1 MDNKVYVIMYHYVR
15 DLEHSRYPR
24 IKGLDIACFRKQ
36 IEYLKQNFTVITM
49 EELNS
54 AFNNQYELPKQA
66 VLLTFDDGYLD
77 HYTSV
82 FPILKAE
89 HLQGS
94 FFISGKTLKEHV
106 LLDVNKIHYILA
118 TTQIDVL
125 LPSVLKRMDYYR
137 GSEYEYPDNDTLF
150 HEYASGN
157 RFDSEETIF
166 AKRMLQTVLPEKVRS
181 KICDDLF
188 KKYVG
193 ISEDKL
199 AGELYLTSDQIRL
212 MKQEG
217 MYIGLHGYN
226 HYWLG
231 HLPEEEMQKDIRQ
244 ALDVMSEYIDDK
256 NWVMNY
262 PYGSY
267 NEALLQYISSTG
279 CKLGLTTQVKVA
291 DLSEC
296 SSLTIPRLD
305 TNDFPPISEKFK
317 CRLDKE
323 RT

>member
-1 MDNKVYVIMYHYVR
+1 MYHYVR

-24 IKGLDIACFRKQ
+24 IKGLDIARFRKQ
-36 IEYLKQNFTVITM
+36 IEYLKQNYTVITM
-49 EELNS
+49 EELNC
-54 AFNNQYELPKQA
+54 ACNNQYKLPQQA

-89 HLQGS
+89 NLQGS

-118 TTQIDVL
+118 ATQIDVL
-125 LPSVLKRMDYYR
+125 LPSVLKSMDYYR

-150 HEYASGN
+150 NEYASGN
-157 RFDSEETIF
+157 RFDSKETIF
-166 AKRMLQTVLPEKVRS
+166 VKRMLQTVLPEKVRS

-231 HLPEEEMQKDIRQ
+231 RLSEVEMQKDIRQ
-244 ALDVMSEYIDDK
+244 ALDVMSEYIDAD

-267 NEALLQYISSTG
+267 NEALLQYITSAG

-305 TNDFPPISEKFK
+305 TNDFPPVSEKFK

>member
-1 MDNKVYVIMYHYVR
+1 MYHYVR

-24 IKGLDIACFRKQ
+24 IKGLDIASFRKQ
-36 IEYLKQNFTVITM
+36 IEFLKQNFTVITM
-49 EELNS
+49 EELNC
-54 AFNNQYELPKQA
+54 ACNNRYELPKQA

-77 HYTSV
+77 HYNSV

-89 HLQGS
+89 NLQGS

-118 TTQIDVL
+118 TTQMDVL

-137 GSEYEYPDNDTLF
+137 GSEYEYPDNGTLF
-150 HEYASGN
+150 NEYASGN
-157 RFDSEETIF
+157 RFDSKETIF
-166 AKRMLQTVLPEKVRS
+166 VKRMLQTVLPEKVRS
-181 KICDDLF
+181 MICDDLF

-231 HLPEEEMQKDIRQ
+231 RLSEVEMQKDIRQ
-244 ALDVMSEYIDDK
+244 ALEVMSEYIDHK

-267 NEALLQYISSTG
+267 NESLLQYISSTG

-305 TNDFPPISEKFK
+305 TNDFPPVSEKYK

-323 RT
+323 QT

>member
-1 MDNKVYVIMYHYVR
+1 MYHYVR

-24 IKGLDIACFRKQ
+24 IKGLDIARFRKQ
-36 IEYLKQNFTVITM
+36 IEYLKQNITVITM
-49 EELNS
+49 EELNC
-54 AFNNQYELPKQA
+54 ACNNQYKLPQQA

-89 HLQGS
+89 NLQGS

-118 TTQIDVL
+118 ATQIDAL
-125 LPSVLKRMDYYR
+125 LPSVLKCMDYYR

-150 HEYASGN
+150 NEYASGN
-157 RFDSEETIF
+157 RFDSKETIF
-166 AKRMLQTVLPEKVRS
+166 VKRMLQTALPEKVRS

-212 MKQEG
+212 MKEEG

-231 HLPEEEMQKDIRQ
+231 RLSEEEMQKDIRR
-244 ALDVMSEYIDDK
+244 ALDVMSEYIDAK

-267 NEALLQYISSTG
+267 NEALLQYISSAG

-305 TNDFPPISEKFK
+305 TNDFPPVSEKYK
-317 CRLDKE
+317 CRLDEE

>member
-1 MDNKVYVIMYHYVR
+1 MNNKVYVIMYHYVR

-36 IEYLKQNFTVITM
+36 IDYLKQNFTVITM

-54 AFNNQYELPKQA
+54 ACNNQYELPEQA

-82 FPILKAE
+82 YPILKAE

-157 RFDSEETIF
+157 RFDSKETIF
-166 AKRMLQTVLPEKVRS
+166 VKRMLQTVLPEKVRS

-231 HLPEEEMQKDIRQ
+231 RLSEVEMQKDIRQ
-244 ALDVMSEYIDDK
+244 ALEVMSEYIDHK

-267 NEALLQYISSTG
+267 NESLLQYISSTG

-305 TNDFPPISEKFK
+305 TNDFPPISEKYK

>member
-15 DLEHSRYPR
+15 DLEHSRYSR
-24 IKGLDIACFRKQ
+24 IKGLDIARFRKQ

-49 EELNS
+49 EELNC
-54 AFNNQYELPKQA
+54 ACNNQYKLPQQA

-89 HLQGS
+89 NLQGS

-118 TTQIDVL
+118 ATQIDVL
-125 LPSVLKRMDYYR
+125 LPSVLKCMDYYR

-150 HEYASGN
+150 NEYASGN
-157 RFDSEETIF
+157 RFDSKETIF
-166 AKRMLQTVLPEKVRS
+166 VKRMLQTVLPEKVRS

-193 ISEDKL
+193 ISEDKI

-217 MYIGLHGYN
+217 MYIGPHGYN

-231 HLPEEEMQKDIRQ
+231 RLSEVEMQKDIRQ
-244 ALDVMSEYIDDK
+244 ALDVMSEYIDAD

-267 NEALLQYISSTG
+267 NEALLQYISPAG

-305 TNDFPPISEKFK
+305 TNDFPPVSEKFK

-323 RT
+323 QT

>member
-1 MDNKVYVIMYHYVR
+1 MENKVYVIMYHYVR

-24 IKGLDIACFRKQ
+24 IKGLDVSFFREQ
-36 IEYLKQNFTVITM
+36 IQYLKNNFTVITM
-49 EELNS
+49 EELIC
-54 AFNNQYELPKQA
+54 ACNNQYELPPKA
-66 VLLTFDDGYLD
+66 ALLTFDDGYLD

-89 HLQGS
+89 KLQGS
-94 FFISGKTLKEHV
+94 FFVSGKTLKEHV

-118 TTQIDVL
+118 STQIDSL
-125 LPSVLKRMDYYR
+125 LQSVLERMDYYR
-137 GSEYEYPDNDTLF
+137 GSEYDYPDNGTLF
-150 HEYASGN
+150 DRYGAEN
-157 RFDSEETIF
+157 RFDDKDTIF
-166 AKRMLQTVLPEKVRS
+166 VKRMLQTVLPEKVRS
-181 KICDDLF
+181 MICNDLF

-199 AGELYLTSDQIRL
+199 SGELYLTTDQIRL
-212 MKQEG
+212 MKNEG
-217 MYIGLHGYN
+217 MHFGLHGYS

-231 HLPEEEMQKDIRQ
+231 CLPEQEMRADIMQ
-244 ALDVMSEYIDDK
+244 ALDVMSEYMDNK

-267 NEALLQYISSTG
+267 NEALLQYIDSSG

-291 DLSEC
+291 DLTEC
-296 SSLTIPRLD
+296 SRLTIPRLD

-317 CRLDKE
+317 SRLDKE